1 MKAAVGLIGGYG
13 AVGRAAAAQL
23 AAWGRGPVLVAGRDA
38 ARADVVL
45 DLDDGDALAAF
56 CDQVEVTVNCAGP
69 SYRVLDRVARA
80 ALAAGS
86 HYVDPGGDDPVHDLL
101 AEVDTVAKTVV
112 LSAGMLPGLTG
123 LLPRALAVGT
133 GAALTS
139 LTGYVGG
146 RDRFTAVAAADYLA
160 SLHNGF
166 GRPNQAWRAGRRSE
180 QTLSP
185 LFDVDLPHFPDA
197 AAAHPYLST
206 EMERLARRLRISD
219 LTFYNVFLGKHL
231 LAALAE
237 PAGDKN
243 DGSDDG
249 IDRLTAAADLDLL
262 GRDPHQRLVFHLDAR
277 DGTRAA
283 LVLSGHGASELTG
296 ATVALAA
303 CAVLDGAVPSGVHF
317 AADVLDPLWAVER
330 LRTAAAVQAI
340 EIYETVAGPQDASG
354 FEEGEL

>member
-1 MKAAVGLIGGYG
+1 
-13 AVGRAAAAQL
+13 
-23 AAWGRGPVLVAGRDA
+23 
-38 ARADVVL
+38 
-45 DLDDGDALAAF
+45 
-56 CDQVEVTVNCAGP
+56 
-69 SYRVLDRVARA
+69 
-80 ALAAGS
+80 
-86 HYVDPGGDDPVHDLL
+86 
-101 AEVDTVAKTVV
+101 
-112 LSAGMLPGLTG
+112 
-123 LLPRALAVGT
+123 
-133 GAALTS
+133 

-146 RDRFTAVAAADYLA
+146 RDRFTAVAAADNLA

-180 QTLSP
+180 QALSP

-237 PAGDKN
+237 PAGD
-243 DGSDDG
+243 GSVE
-249 IDRLTAAADLDLL
+249 RLTAAADLDLL

-277 DGTRAA
+277 DGTRGA
-283 LVLSGHGASELTG
+283 LVLSGRGASELTG
-296 ATVALAA
+296 ATVALTT

-330 LRTAAAVQAI
+330 LRTAEAVQAI
-340 EIYETVAGPQDASG
+340 EIYETVTAPETASG

>member
-1 MKAAVGLIGGYG
+1 MKAAVGLVGGYG

-23 AAWGRGPVLVAGRDA
+23 AAWGRGPVLIAGRDA
-38 ARADVVL
+38 ARADVLL
-45 DLDDGDALAAF
+45 DLDDADALAAF
-56 CDQVEVTVNCAGP
+56 CDRVEVTVNCAGP

-86 HYVDPGGDDPVHDLL
+86 HYVDPGGDDPVQDLL
-101 AEVDTVAKTVV
+101 TEVDTAAKTVV

-133 GAALTS
+133 SAEPAS

-180 QTLSP
+180 QALSP

-237 PAGDKN
+237 PAAGP
-243 DGSDDG
+243 DGV
-249 IDRLTAAADLDLL
+249 DRLTAAADLDLL
-262 GRDPHQRLVFHLDAR
+262 GRDPHQRLVFHLDAG
-277 DGTRAA
+277 DGTRAV

-296 ATVALAA
+296 ATVALTT
-303 CAVLDGAVPSGVHF
+303 CAVLDGAVPPGVHF
-317 AADVLDPLWAVER
+317 AADVLDPLWTVER

-340 EIYETVAGPQDASG
+340 EIYETVTAAEDGSG

>member
-1 MKAAVGLIGGYG
+1 MKAAVGLVGGYG

-23 AAWGRGPVLVAGRDA
+23 AAWGRGPVLIAGRDA

-45 DLDDGDALAAF
+45 DLDDAEALAAF
-56 CDQVEVTVNCAGP
+56 CARVEVTVNCAGP

-86 HYVDPGGDDPVHDLL
+86 HYVDPGGDDPVRDLL
-101 AEVDTVAKTVV
+101 TELEPVAKTVV

-123 LLPRALAVGT
+123 LLPRALAAGT
-133 GAALTS
+133 SAELTS

-146 RDRFTAVAAADYLA
+146 RDRFTAVAAEDYLA

-166 GRPNQAWRAGRRSE
+166 GRPNQAWRAGRRGE
-180 QTLSP
+180 QALSP
-185 LFDVDLPHFPDA
+185 LFDADLPHFPDA

-237 PAGDKN
+237 PAGPDCVE
-243 DGSDDG
+243 
-249 IDRLTAAADLDLL
+249 RLTAAAELDLL
-262 GRDPHQRLVFHLDAR
+262 GREPHQRLVFQLDASE
-277 DGTRAA
+277 GTRAA
-283 LVLSGHGASELTG
+283 LVLSGHGASDLTG
-296 ATVALAA
+296 ATVALTT

-317 AADVLDPLWAVER
+317 AADVLDPVWAVER
-330 LRTAAAVQAI
+330 LRTAAAVQAV
-340 EIYETVAGPQDASG
+340 EIYETVAVSGDASG